1 MKKGKSPAK
10 LRRHKTP
17 WESLTEPE
25 SHQPLVSEA
34 WDFRHVADD
43 EIELCYLYEYS
54 KESHLI
60 VSRITADLERRRY
73 SESAAAKR
81 RVSAWFKSNPEPTE
95 ETERAIW
102 QQKMVSEVGDTV
114 ARTEL
119 EPEIRFLIN
128 FAEEGIFPKKHW
140 LEIHPRLRRR
150 HAVQEDHWRVGDVDP
165 ANMEAKPLL
174 IYPLEWFL
182 ELRRRFPIVGPSA
195 KLPDHSGPQ
204 VFDVCWHRSDSK
216 LKEDFGK
223 WLNDKRPEDQPG
235 FQAQGG
241 SQRTSAKDRLKALGA
256 LRLKKAYKGDFASAL
271 DYTSNVLGKPLYKD
285 QAAWI
290 KAATK
295 AEEHLVVFQRR
306 MLRI

>member
-17 WESLTEPE
+17 WERLTEPE
-25 SHQPLVSEA
+25 SQQPLVPEA
-34 WDFRHVADD
+34 WDFRHVPAD
-43 EIELCYLYEYS
+43 EIEPCYLYEYS
-54 KESHLI
+54 KESPLI
-60 VSRITADLERRRY
+60 RSKITADLERRRY

-119 EPEIRFLIN
+119 EPEIRFLID
-128 FAEEGIFPKKHW
+128 FAEKGIFPEKHW
-140 LEIHPRLRRR
+140 LEIDPPDRHK
-150 HAVQEDHWRVGDVDP
+150 HAVQEGRWRVGDVDP
-165 ANMEAKPLL
+165 ASMEAKPLL
-174 IYPLEWFL
+174 IYPLEYFL
-182 ELRRRFPIVGPSA
+182 ELRRLFPMVGLSA
-195 KLPDHSGPQ
+195 KLPGHSGPH
-204 VFDVCWHRSDSK
+204 VFDVCWARSKSK

-223 WLNDKRPEDQPG
+223 WLESHPESQLG
-235 FQAQGG
+235 FQAHGG
-241 SQRTSAKDRLKALGA
+241 SQRTSPKDRLKALGA

-290 KAATK
+290 KAAKK
-295 AEEHLVVFQRR
+295 AEEHLHEFQKK
-306 MLRI
+306 MLGI